1 MRIPLTMEVIQNK
14 KDHNSYRG
22 ETSDKGNVR
31 WRIPL
36 FYPLVMRNG
45 IKNQKWGNDRMTS
58 GFEKSGTVLTVH
70 LPAELDHPAS
80 DEIRRDSDRIIGH
93 NYIKNMI
100 FDFSETVFMD
110 SSGIGL
116 LMGRYRALGMRGKCV
131 QVINVNSHI
140 AKLLRLSGVGKYIEI
155 CGIKKS
161 AGEQEGVYDGKH
173 K

>member
-1 MRIPLTMEVIQNK
+1 
-14 KDHNSYRG
+14 
-22 ETSDKGNVR
+22 
-31 WRIPL
+31 
-36 FYPLVMRNG
+36 
-45 IKNQKWGNDRMTS
+45 MTS

-131 QVINVNSHI
+131 QVVNVNSHI

-161 AGEQEGVYDGKH
+161 AGEQEGVYQCLLFVTFGLRNTSRRILLLRDESANRQIPILYR
-173 K
+173 

>member
-1 MRIPLTMEVIQNK
+1 MQYQIKENCLTI
-14 KDHNSYRG
+14 
-22 ETSDKGNVR
+22 
-31 WRIPL
+31 
-36 FYPLVMRNG
+36 F
-45 IKNQKWGNDRMTS
+45 
-58 GFEKSGTVLTVH
+58 
-70 LPAELDHPAS
+70 LPAEVDHHNAE
-80 DEIRRDSDRIIGH
+80 EIKREADKVIEEQH
-93 NYIKNMI
+93 IKYVI
-100 FDFSETVFMD
+100 FDFGRTNFMD